1 VADKNRVEVRIA
13 GKEYI
18 LVGTA
23 TDEYIQKIAL
33 YVDKKMNEIMKSNH
47 KLSTAMAAVLTA
59 LNVADD
65 YFKSLK
71 NSEDLEKKLK
81 RVQEHLDILKDE
93 NENLSGENAV
103 LSEENSNLKLE
114 LAKKEAEL
122 REVRNSLDI
131 LTKPQVF

>member
-1 VADKNRVEVRIA
+1 MAEKNRVEVRIA
-13 GKEYI
+13 GKDYI
-18 LVGTA
+18 LVGSD